1 MEKERHRQQHHLQQS
16 PVSHHEPESPQ
27 LGHVPTQP
35 DQLSKEHE
43 RELDHSANDVD
54 KNLQEDIEAENG
66 SDISSAE
73 NEQTEADQAT
83 AAESNQ
89 CVFLS
94 CGGREKVCKKKAL
107 RIVVLS
113 LSQVWSQVYI
123 FKHLTNTKRPL
134 FVTTSKPRHR
144 YLSVLRSGVVTAA
157 EIPLCTYVML

>member
-27 LGHVPTQP
+27 LRHIPTQT

-43 RELDHSANDVD
+43 RELDHSTNDVD

-89 CVFLS
+89 CVFL
-94 CGGREKVCKKKAL
+94 CHGGREEVLKKKGL
-107 RIVVLS
+107 RIVFFFP
-113 LSQVWSQVYI
+113 LSQIRSQAYI
-123 FKHLTNTKRPL
+123 FK
-134 FVTTSKPRHR
+134 
-144 YLSVLRSGVVTAA
+144 
-157 EIPLCTYVML
+157 

>member
-1 MEKERHRQQHHLQQS
+1 MEKERHRQQHLLQQS
-16 PVSHHEPESPQ
+16 PVSQHEPESPQ

-35 DQLSKEHE
+35 DQLSKEDE
-43 RELDHSANDVD
+43 RELDHGANDVD

-107 RIVVLS
+107 RIGVLS
-113 LSQVWSQVYI
+113 LSQLWSQLYI
-123 FKHLTNTKRPL
+123 SKHSTNTKRLL
-134 FVTTSKPRHR
+134 FLTTSKPHHR
-144 YLSVLRSGVVTAA
+144 YLSP
-157 EIPLCTYVML
+157 PLCCSHCSRDPSCTHVML

>member
-27 LGHVPTQP
+27 LRHIPTQT

-43 RELDHSANDVD
+43 RELDHSTNDVD

-66 SDISSAE
+66 SDVSSAE

-89 CVFLS
+89 CVFLFH
-94 CGGREKVCKKKAL
+94 GGREKVCKKKDL
-107 RIVVLS
+107 RIVFYS
-113 LSQVWSQVYI
+113 LSQIWSQACI
-123 FKHLTNTKRPL
+123 CK
-134 FVTTSKPRHR
+134 
-144 YLSVLRSGVVTAA
+144 
-157 EIPLCTYVML
+157 